1 MKDRIHENSTLEEK
15 QKMYLT
21 LESILNMEKRR
32 ILKFSAFFRFIST
45 KTYDK
50 IVLDKKIVA
59 Y

>member
-1 MKDRIHENSTLEEK
+1 
-15 QKMYLT
+15 MYE

-50 IVLDKKIVA
+50 IVLDKDTIGSTQL
-59 Y
+59 